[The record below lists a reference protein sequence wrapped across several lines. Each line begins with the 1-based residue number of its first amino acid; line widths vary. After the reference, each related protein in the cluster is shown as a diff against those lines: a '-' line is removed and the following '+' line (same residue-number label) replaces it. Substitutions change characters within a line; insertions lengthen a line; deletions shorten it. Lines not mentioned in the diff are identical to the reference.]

1 MRRFHCICGQPV
13 FFNNTRC
20 LSCRRTLGF
29 DPQRLMV
36 ISLANADGELLGHE
50 NTAFKRCGNGTQYE
64 ICNWLIPASSD
75 ERLCIS
81 CQLNRTIPNL
91 ESNENLDR
99 WRKLE
104 TNKRQL
110 IYGLLSLGLPVVS
123 IAKDYPQ
130 GLAFDFV
137 EDQRSNPQVDLK
149 HVLTG
154 HHAGIITIDVAEA
167 DDAYRVHRRKEF
179 AELYRTLLGHFRHE
193 SGHYY
198 FELLL
203 DDRTKLTEFRD
214 LFGDEGQDYDRALI
228 EYYDKGPDVDWRQN
242 YITAYASA
250 HPLED
255 WAETWAHYLHIYD
268 SLETAFEYGLLA
280 EIPDDFTQRLCIWR
294 DLTVALNELNR
305 SMGVEDA
312 YPFVLN
318 AAVAEKLGFV
328 NRLLQ
333 TPRFPNHNG

>member
-1 MRRFHCICGQPV
+1 MKRFHCVCGQPV
-13 FFNNTRC
+13 FFGNNLC
-20 LSCRRTLGF
+20 LNCRRTLGF
-29 DPQRLMV
+29 DPQRLTV
-36 ISLANADGELLGHE
+36 ISLANADGELLDQE
-50 NTAFKRCGNGTQYE
+50 NTAFKRCGNGTNYE
-64 ICNWLIPASSD
+64 ICNWLIPASRA

-81 CQLNRTIPNL
+81 CHLNRTIPNL
-91 ESNENLDR
+91 EPKENLER

-104 TNKRQL
+104 ANKRHL
-110 IYGLLSLGLPVVS
+110 IYSLLSLGLPVVS
-123 IAKDYPQ
+123 ILKDWSQ

-137 EDQRSNPQVDLK
+137 EDQRGNPQVDLE

-154 HHAGIITIDVAEA
+154 HHAGIITINVAEA

-203 DDRTKLTEFRD
+203 DDQMKLAEFRD
-214 LFGDEGQDYDRALI
+214 LFGNEEQDYDQALI
-228 EYYDKGPDVDWRQN
+228 EYYNKGPDINWRQN

-255 WAETWAHYLHIYD
+255 WAETWAHFLHIYD

-280 EIPDDFTQRLCIWR
+280 EIPDDFAQRLRIWG
-294 DLTVALNELNR
+294 DLTVTLNELNR

-312 YPFVLN
+312 YPFVVN
-318 AAVAEKLGFV
+318 SAAAEKLGFV

-333 TPRFPNHNG
+333 ESRFPNHNG